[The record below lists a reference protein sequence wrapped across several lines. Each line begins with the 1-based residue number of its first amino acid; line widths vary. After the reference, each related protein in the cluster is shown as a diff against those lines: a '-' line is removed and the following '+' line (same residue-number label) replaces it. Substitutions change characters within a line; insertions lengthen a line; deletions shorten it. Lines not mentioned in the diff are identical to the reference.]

1 MNLDRLGRRWEKSL
15 ARQQSTSLSRLID
28 PRVQSNVTALGIAA
42 AAGMAALAVRLLD
55 DTGILESLTDAFGAG
70 VAVFLAWALGREL
83 DPDNN
88 SSALVAE
95 LGVFALRFWLPSS
108 PGLLL
113 ATVIAARLM
122 VRSTGRPP
130 SRGDL
135 IFVVLLGTYVATQE
149 AGPAATVGLAATVVV
164 SRSLGGGDHPRS
176 LIAALATLV
185 AGGTAAAITESI
197 GHWYDLDLATAA
209 VLGAGVLSLPFLG
222 VPLVRSRADYT
233 GEPLDAR
240 RVRIARWFTAVIAL
254 GGFAIAGGL
263 GVSRMAGAWA
273 ALVAV
278 AVTKIVRTA
287 RR

>member
-1 MNLDRLGRRWEKSL
+1 MNLDRLGRRWEKGL
-15 ARQQSTSLSRLID
+15 ARQQSTSLSRAID
-28 PRVQSNVTALGIAA
+28 PRMQSNVAALGISVV
-42 AAGMAALAVRLLD
+42 AGMAALAARLLD

-95 LGVFALRFWLPSS
+95 FAAFALWFWLPAS

-149 AGPAATVGLAATVVV
+149 AGAAATIGMAATLVV

-176 LIAALATLV
+176 MLAALVTLIA
-185 AGGTAAAITESI
+185 GGAAAAIAGSL
-197 GHWYDLDLATAA
+197 GSWYDLDVTAS
-209 VLGAGVLSLPFLG
+209 VLLGTGVLSVAILG
-222 VPLVRSRADYT
+222 LKSVASSADYT
-233 GEPLDAR
+233 GEPLDVR
-240 RVRIARWFTAVIAL
+240 RVRVARWFTAVIAL
-254 GGFAIAGGL
+254 GGFALAGGL

-278 AVTKIVRTA
+278 AATKLVRTA
-287 RR
+287 RI

>member
-1 MNLDRLGRRWEKSL
+1 M
-15 ARQQSTSLSRLID
+15 
-28 PRVQSNVTALGIAA
+28 QSNVAALGISVV
-42 AAGMAALAVRLLD
+42 AGMAALAARLLD
-55 DTGILESLTDAFGAG
+55 DTGTLESLTDAFGAG
-70 VAVFLAWALGREL
+70 VAVFLTWALGREL

-88 SSALVAE
+88 SSALVVE
-95 LGVFALRFWLPSS
+95 LGAFALWFWLPSS

-113 ATVIAARLM
+113 ASVIAARLM
-122 VRSTGRPP
+122 LRSTGRPP

-149 AGPAATVGLAATVVV
+149 AGPAATVGLAATLVV

-185 AGGTAAAITESI
+185 AGGTAAAIAGSL
-197 GHWYDLDLATAA
+197 GHWYDLDVTSSV

-222 VPLVRSRADYT
+222 LTSIRSRADYT

-254 GGFAIAGGL
+254 GGFTIAGGL

-278 AVTKIVRTA
+278 AVAKLVGTA

>member
-1 MNLDRLGRRWEKSL
+1 M
-15 ARQQSTSLSRLID
+15 
-28 PRVQSNVTALGIAA
+28 QSNVAA
-42 AAGMAALAVRLLD
+42 IGAAVVAGMAALTVRLVD

-95 LGVFALRFWLPSS
+95 LAAFAMWFWLPSS

-113 ATVIAARLM
+113 AIVIAARLM
-122 VRSTGRPP
+122 VRSTGPPP

-135 IFVVLLGTYVATQE
+135 FFVVLLGTYVATQE
-149 AGPAATVGLAATVVV
+149 AGPAATVGLAATLVV
-164 SRSLGGGDHPRS
+164 SRSIGGGDHPRS
-176 LIAALATLV
+176 LIAALATLI
-185 AGGTAAAITESI
+185 AGGAAAAIAGSL
-197 GHWYDLDLATAA
+197 GSWYDLDVTAS
-209 VLGAGVLSLPFLG
+209 VLLGTGVLSVAILG
-222 VPLVRSRADYT
+222 LKSVASSADYT
-233 GEPLDAR
+233 GEPLDVR
-240 RVRIARWFTAVIAL
+240 RVRVARGFTAVIAL

-278 AVTKIVRTA
+278 AATKFIRTT
-287 RR
+287 RI